1 MGPKTARRKSGELN
15 IAKRQISDVMGGI
28 IAKIIQS
35 FAVCLADVLERRRA
49 TLSAAAA
56 TAQPRNGVGE
66 AAVGRGCGCDGCAG
80 APESALPLTVTAVNK
95 MNLAPV
101 RKAELLAHGI
111 VDAGNAAAQKTSL
124 KLLATKHALRLTG
137 GARQA
142 RDREEDCP
150 DAAEVDTT
158 PTGASATVP
167 MATESPV
174 KRPLSKRMAMVPSP
188 SPSFFDLG
196 SDQRK

>member
-1 MGPKTARRKSGELN
+1 M
-15 IAKRQISDVMGGI
+15 
-28 IAKIIQS
+28 
-35 FAVCLADVLERRRA
+35 LERRRA
-49 TLSAAAA
+49 ALSAAAA

-66 AAVGRGCGCDGCAG
+66 VAVGRGCGCDGCTG

-111 VDAGNAAAQKTSL
+111 VDAGNGAAQKTSL

-142 RDREEDCP
+142 RDRKEGCP

-158 PTGASATVP
+158 PTGASATVT

-174 KRPLSKRMAMVPSP
+174 KRPPLKRIAMVPSP
-188 SPSFFDLG
+188 SFDLVGSLKSRRKSG
-196 SDQRK
+196 SDFPTLQTTRCKSARRLRWLPTGHRRQSC